1 MIWNSNSW
9 SKSSMDIEEEK
20 QVGSQEEEKE
30 KFYWVCR
37 AKSTILV
44 QRTDRQ
50 PLAKKSGRD
59 MKYDVDRYFDMR
71 KPYVSMLC
79 TYGMKIF
86 H

>member
-1 MIWNSNSW
+1 M
-9 SKSSMDIEEEK
+9 
-20 QVGSQEEEKE
+20 GSQEEEKE

-59 MKYDVDRYFDMR
+59 MKYDVDRYEKTLSMFLC
-71 KPYVSMLC
+71 YVLME
-79 TYGMKIF
+79 
-86 H
+86 